1 LSRIEDTSTPVVFS
15 GEAVHNRMNRR
26 LTLEQQFRSIFGAE
40 PRFYQAPGRV
50 NLIGEHTDYNEGF
63 VLPAAIGLHCWIAAS
78 PRTDQRL
85 VIHSDAFAETR
96 EVDLSRNDKDMVVA
110 HTWSDYPCGV
120 ALYLQ
125 RAGFQIRGANLLID
139 SEIPIG
145 AGLSSSAAVEIATAC
160 ALLDLSD
167 SPIERIQVARL
178 CQRAENEFV
187 GARCGIMDQF
197 ISLHGQRGHALVLDC
212 RSLEYE
218 LLPVPQYARLVICN
232 TMVKHQLASSEY
244 NRRRAECEEA
254 LRLLSTRISGLHAL
268 RDVTMA
274 QLETERSMLPEIL
287 WRRAY
292 HVVSENE
299 RVLEAAAALRARG
312 VEDFGRRMNE
322 SHNSLRDFYQVSCP
336 ELDLMVELA
345 CQQEGTYGARMTG
358 GGFGGCTIN
367 LVDAKHTD
375 NFRLQVASAYEKA
388 MRLNPEIYVCS
399 PDHGAGPVTRDA
411 EFGST

>member
-1 LSRIEDTSTPVVFS
+1 
-15 GEAVHNRMNRR
+15 MNRR
-26 LTLEQQFRSIFGAE
+26 LTLEQQFRSIFGAD
-40 PRFYQAPGRV
+40 PRFYQAPARV

-78 PRTDQRL
+78 PRRDQKL

-96 EVDLSRNDKDMVVA
+96 EVDLSRKDKDMVLA
-110 HTWSDYPCGV
+110 HTWSGYPGGV

-145 AGLSSSAAVEIATAC
+145 AGLSSSAAIEIATAC

-167 SPIERIQVARL
+167 CPIDRIQVARL
-178 CQRAENEFV
+178 CQHAENEFV

-218 LLPVPQYARLVICN
+218 LLPVPQYAKLVICN
-232 TMVKHQLASSEY
+232 TMVRHQLASSEY

-254 LRLLSTRISGLHAL
+254 LRLLSTRISGLYAL
-268 RDVTMA
+268 RDVTLG
-274 QLETERSMLPEIL
+274 QLEKERSLLPEIL
-287 WRRAY
+287 WCRAY

-299 RVLEAAAALRARG
+299 RVLEAAAALRAG
-312 VEDFGRRMNE
+312 AVEEFGRQMNE

-375 NFRLQVASAYEKA
+375 KFRLQVAREYEKA
-388 MRLNPEIYVCS
+388 MGLNPEIYVCS
-399 PDHGAGPVTRDA
+399 PDQGAGLAATDSA
-411 EFGST
+411 FGST